1 MSPLRVGIACYP
13 TYGGSGVM
21 ATELGLALADRGHDV
36 HLFSY
41 ERPMRLPACH
51 HGITFHPVSV
61 SSYPLFRYP
70 PYDLALSSTLREVM
84 AEKSL
89 DVVHVHYAIPHA
101 ISAHLARE
109 MLPGCRTK
117 IVTTLHGTDATIFGR
132 DPSYRD
138 VIRFG
143 LQKSDAIVCVSDWL
157 AAQTREVFNFDGPL
171 EVVPNFVDQ
180 SRFKPRAD
188 DVVRN
193 ELGGN
198 GRALLLHT
206 SNFRPLKRALDT
218 LEILRR
224 LPKALSPLL
233 LLLGDGPDI
242 PLLRESA
249 VRHRL
254 LDRVRFLGEIPEAEP
269 ITSAADVA
277 LLPSES
283 ESFGLAALEAMACGV
298 PVVATRAG
306 GLPEVVDHGETG
318 FLREVGDVDGMA
330 ADVARLLREP
340 ELRTRLGRAG
350 LARAS
355 ERFSLERA
363 VRRHEEL
370 YAALIQDG
378 R

>member
-1 MSPLRVGIACYP
+1 MKPLRIGIACYP

-41 ERPMRLPACH
+41 ERPMRLPACR
-51 HGITFHPVSV
+51 HGITFHPVTV

-84 AEKSL
+84 AESAL

-109 MLPGCRTK
+109 MLPGCRTR

-132 DPSYRD
+132 DPSYRE

-143 LQKSDAIVCVSDWL
+143 LQKSDAIVCVSAWL
-157 AAQTREVFNFDGPL
+157 ADQTREVFSFDGPL

-180 SRFKPRAD
+180 GRFKPRGNDA
-188 DVVRN
+188 VRN

-224 LPKALSPLL
+224 LPQQFSPLL
-233 LLLGDGPDI
+233 LLLGDGPDL
-242 PLLRESA
+242 PLVREAA
-249 VRHRL
+249 VRYRL

-283 ESFGLAALEAMACGV
+283 ESFGLAALEAMACGL

-306 GLPEVVDHGETG
+306 GLPEVVEHGTTG
-318 FLREVGDVDGMA
+318 FLHAVGDVEGMA

-340 ELRTRLGRAG
+340 ELRARFGQAG
-350 LARAS
+350 LQRAS

-370 YAALIQDG
+370 YASLLEN
-378 R
+378 RR

>member
-1 MSPLRVGIACYP
+1 MKPLRIGIACYP

-41 ERPMRLPACH
+41 ERPMRLPACR
-51 HGITFHPVSV
+51 HGITFHPVTV

-84 AEKSL
+84 AESAL

-109 MLPGCRTK
+109 MLPGCRTR

-143 LQKSDAIVCVSDWL
+143 LQKSDAIICVSNWL
-157 AAQTREVFNFDGPL
+157 AEQTREVFSFDGPL
-171 EVVPNFVDQ
+171 EIVPNFVDQ
-180 SRFKPRAD
+180 SRFKPRAND
-188 DVVRN
+188 LVRN

-224 LPKALSPLL
+224 LPPQFTPLL
-233 LLLGDGPDI
+233 LLLGDGPDL
-242 PLLRESA
+242 PLVREAA

-269 ITSAADVA
+269 ITSAADIS

-283 ESFGLAALEAMACGV
+283 ESFGLAALEAMACGL

-306 GLPEVVDHGETG
+306 GLPEVVEHGATG
-318 FLREVGDVDGMA
+318 FLHGVGAVEAMA

-340 ELRTRLGRAG
+340 ELRARLGQAG
-350 LARAS
+350 LKRAS

-370 YAALIQDG
+370 YASLLES
-378 R
+378 RH